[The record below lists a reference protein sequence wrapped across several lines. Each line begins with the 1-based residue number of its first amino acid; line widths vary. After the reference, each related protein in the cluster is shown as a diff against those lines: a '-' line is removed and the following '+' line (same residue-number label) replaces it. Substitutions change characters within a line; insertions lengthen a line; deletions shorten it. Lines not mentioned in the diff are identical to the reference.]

1 MQKKKILVMVD
12 WFTPGYK
19 AGGPIQSCLNFAFT
33 LKDQYEIDVLTTDTD
48 HGETQPYAG
57 IPAGQW
63 LNNISAGFRV
73 KYLPKASLTAGM
85 IRKEIMEL
93 DPDFIYL
100 NHLFSPLFVVYPLWL
115 KYRGQVRGQVVL
127 CPRGALSESALI
139 VKSWK
144 KRPFI
149 RLFKWLRIQ
158 RHILFHATNAR
169 EKQEIERFFAGSEV
183 RIADNLPNVNQ
194 PPFETCAKTAGSIK
208 VIFVARIVAIKN
220 LLFYL
225 DALKTIKS
233 RVELTIVG
241 PAEDPAYWEKC
252 RQLIGTLPEHIT
264 ATWVGPKRNDELTP
278 ILRQHHLFV
287 LPTTGENFGHAIFE
301 AFLAGR
307 PVLISDQTPW
317 QQLTRQKSGWDL
329 PLSDPAAFTRITEQV
344 SDWGQEQFDEWALAA
359 WSYAHAFIRNPDL
372 QGQYLKLFA

>member
-183 RIADNLPNVNQ
+183 RIADN
-194 PPFETCAKTAGSIK
+194 
-208 VIFVARIVAIKN
+208 
-220 LLFYL
+220 
-225 DALKTIKS
+225 
-233 RVELTIVG
+233 
-241 PAEDPAYWEKC
+241 
-252 RQLIGTLPEHIT
+252 
-264 ATWVGPKRNDELTP
+264 
-278 ILRQHHLFV
+278 
-287 LPTTGENFGHAIFE
+287 
-301 AFLAGR
+301 
-307 PVLISDQTPW
+307 
-317 QQLTRQKSGWDL
+317 
-329 PLSDPAAFTRITEQV
+329 
-344 SDWGQEQFDEWALAA
+344 
-359 WSYAHAFIRNPDL
+359 
-372 QGQYLKLFA
+372 